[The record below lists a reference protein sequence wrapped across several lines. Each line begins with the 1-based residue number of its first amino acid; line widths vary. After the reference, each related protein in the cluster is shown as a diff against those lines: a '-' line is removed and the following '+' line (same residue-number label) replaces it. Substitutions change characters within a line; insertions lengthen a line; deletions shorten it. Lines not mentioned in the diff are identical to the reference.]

1 MSLFSVHVRYISI
14 TFIIFIFFFIDFPS
28 FQTAV
33 SKKFQSDLSIIRTR
47 ELNFILRS
55 KICVHYNGKLRASH
69 LILGC
74 MPSYTSYQDSLG
86 ALTVGSPLLFD
97 LDVRLQGFM
106 PHKLTSGKARH

>member
-1 MSLFSVHVRYISI
+1 MSLFSIHVGYVSI
-14 TFIIFIFFFIDFPS
+14 TVIIFIFFFIDFPS

-33 SKKFQSDLSIIRTR
+33 SKKLQSDLSIIRTR

-86 ALTVGSPLLFD
+86 ALTVGSPLLSD